1 MTSQE
6 NALESSPPDRG
17 RQGPSFWRLGLFSFV
32 AAALVRAS
40 PWQTVFTPGG
50 VLLHDGD
57 GYAHMWRI
65 WNAAAGL
72 APLSARDSFT
82 NFPDGGEVIWPPL
95 LDGLLAFTIATLGL
109 DRSAAEVLCAW
120 VPLVLGAFAVVLAA
134 WWAASFFSVAA
145 GWVTGLLLAVLPGS
159 FLYTQLGYLDHH
171 AAVTLIGTAL
181 LGGAMSVVA
190 ANDAGP
196 RGWSVGAA
204 VLAAVALLI
213 WSGALLHLLVLQAG
227 LLLWAVAA
235 HDGDLARARTARLA
249 FAQGLTAI
257 GLIPFSFREWEIHG
271 AYSPLVPSLFQ
282 VVWLGAG
289 AVALFLA
296 WGIWAWP
303 AISRT
308 RPRRLA
314 SATALAGLGVVAAF
328 AFIPELARVL
338 SGSASWF
345 TGDVDFLVGITE
357 LAPLTQSGFSGL
369 RWGPFIY
376 LSPLILGFPVACL
389 WLCMRRPRPEVWLL
403 TSWAIVFLTLTLN
416 QLRFVNTFVVAFA
429 IVMGAG
435 VAPLLEAGAAGKA
448 GIAPSPEAG
457 AAGTAGARFVR
468 GRRAAILLV
477 IAAGPYYARRL
488 LNDGVAVASPVRAGR
503 IEVARFLRA
512 VAPDP
517 FEVGGEGE
525 LLGGVL
531 GSWDAGRAYRYY
543 SGWPVHQDGFGPY
556 VSPANLRRAAD
567 YFSALDEGVAIALLS
582 EMPTRFVIVDRQGA
596 GRPPTSPTSMTARLV
611 ESRGSS
617 AELSDRRTGRRV
629 EIPALTRHR
638 LRYGARNGIGGVWLY
653 EVVPG
658 ATLVGTSE
666 PGATI
671 AVSIELGTPWGGT
684 QVWRSHG
691 RADGDGT
698 FRMRVP
704 YATRGG
710 PETGIAPRGAYRVR
724 APEGS
729 FEVHVDEAEIQAGR
743 PVAVVGVAALSV
755 GRERSGS

>member
-6 NALESSPPDRG
+6 NELESSPPDRG

-95 LDGLLAFTIATLGL
+95 FDGLLAFTIATLGL

-120 VPLVLGAFAVVLAA
+120 VPLVLGALAVVLAA
-134 WWAASFFSVAA
+134 WWAASFFSMAA

-235 HDGDLARARTARLA
+235 HDCALARARTVRLA

-257 GLIPFSFREWEIHG
+257 GIIPFSLRDWEIYG

-303 AISRT
+303 AFSCT

-328 AFIPELARVL
+328 AFIPELTRVL

-435 VAPLLEAGAAGKA
+435 IAPLLEAGV
-448 GIAPSPEAG
+448 
-457 AAGTAGARFVR
+457 AGTAGPRFVR
-468 GRRAAILLV
+468 GQRAAILLV
-477 IAAGPYYARRL
+477 IAASLMIAAGPYYARRL
-488 LNDGVAVASPVRAGR
+488 LDDGVAVASPIRAGR

-531 GSWDAGRAYRYY
+531 GSWDAGHAYRYY

-567 YFSALDEGVAIALLS
+567 YFSAQDEGVSIALLS
-582 EMPTRFVIVDRQGA
+582 EMRTRFVIVDRQGA

-638 LRYGARNGIGGVWLY
+638 LRYGASNGIGGVWLY